1 MKIEFR
7 VPNDVIITPVD
18 VKGDSFFGL
27 DTTYFVLPLP

>member
-7 VPNDVIITPVD
+7 LANYNIHRRDR
-18 VKGDSFFGL
+18 DSFFGL